1 MQLSSA
7 SNSTV
12 LAVTSRLTEGLEAR
26 WIDFGQ
32 SGFTVPGYNV
42 PVDRTFVSSYFTD
55 HYPACILFAQ
65 KSGAL
70 SYSIQTQHHWGSY
83 STEYNHR
90 TSGVILIQI
99 P

>member
-7 SNSTV
+7 SNSTI
-12 LAVTSRLTEGLEAR
+12 LPVTIRLTEGLEDK

-32 SGFTVPGYNV
+32 SGYNV

-55 HYPACILFAQ
+55 HYPACMSFAQ

-70 SYSIQTQHHWGSY
+70 AYSIQTQHCWGSY
-83 STEYNHR
+83 STEYNHC
-90 TSGVILIQI
+90 TS
-99 P
+99 